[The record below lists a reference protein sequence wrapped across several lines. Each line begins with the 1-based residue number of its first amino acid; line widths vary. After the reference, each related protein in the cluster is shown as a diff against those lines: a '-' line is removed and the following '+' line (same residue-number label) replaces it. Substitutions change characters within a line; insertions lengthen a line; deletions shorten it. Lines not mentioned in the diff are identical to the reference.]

1 MGVDRDRHP
10 TSAPGSSHGGI
21 ATDRERRRRG
31 PDLAK
36 LAVNQI
42 QEKHDWALTVELRFV
57 GYASHHFDE
66 SGARDAAKEIL
77 ASHPRADLQ
86 P

>member
-1 MGVDRDRHP
+1 MEALQRIVSGDV
-10 TSAPGSSHGGI
+10 A
-21 ATDRERRRRG
+21 RG